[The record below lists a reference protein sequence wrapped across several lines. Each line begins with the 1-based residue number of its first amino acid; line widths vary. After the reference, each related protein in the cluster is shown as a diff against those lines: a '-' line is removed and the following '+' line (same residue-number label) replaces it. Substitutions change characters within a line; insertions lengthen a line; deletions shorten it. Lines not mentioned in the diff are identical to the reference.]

1 MKDHDNS
8 VQANELT
15 RDYYRALKA
24 SASQDF
30 QDPNGYIIAE
40 MLLLIAKL
48 LVMSGDRLDMIQKVT
63 RMHKNIV
70 KSENI

>member
-1 MKDHDNS
+1 MKDYDNS

-24 SASQDF
+24 SAVHDF
-30 QDPNGYIIAE
+30 KDPNGYIIAE

-48 LVMSGDRLDMIQKVT
+48 LVMPDDRLEMIKKVT
-63 RMHKNIV
+63 RMHQNIV
-70 KSENI
+70 KAENI